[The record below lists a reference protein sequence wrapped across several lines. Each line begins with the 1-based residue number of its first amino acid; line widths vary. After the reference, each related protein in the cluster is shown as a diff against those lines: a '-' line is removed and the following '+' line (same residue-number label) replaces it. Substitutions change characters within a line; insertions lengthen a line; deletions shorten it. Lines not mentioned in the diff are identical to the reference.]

1 MDSFGS
7 YLRDIRKDAK
17 LTQMEAANEIEVSR
31 NAIQDW
37 EKGVY
42 VPEEEKISK
51 LSRAYHVSKSE
62 VLCMLKK
69 CRRKEERTVYNWP
82 DFLFDE
88 STNAIVSELHLNFE
102 HQELFGKLCI
112 AGAITLERKYSTYEE
127 IDLTKLSTESIEKMG
142 GSIYVLKLKEEL
154 EYVLRYVQESF
165 LKSQLIDNPDKEF
178 DLCSLDKVAI
188 CNYIDCGYKTF
199 FDEWDDANSPEE
211 NLHMNIKLKETLLLL
226 SVLERKDIYWTDDNI
241 NNSDFKGSKELWKTN
256 NRPRED
262 VPKEF
267 KKYKSIR
274 TVPLRRDFYEWY
286 EKDSDKG
293 DYKECYIR
301 ITGKGKQLLE
311 WWRGK

>member
-165 LKSQLIDNPDKEF
+165 L
-178 DLCSLDKVAI
+178 
-188 CNYIDCGYKTF
+188 
-199 FDEWDDANSPEE
+199 
-211 NLHMNIKLKETLLLL
+211 NLN
-226 SVLERKDIYWTDDNI
+226 
-241 NNSDFKGSKELWKTN
+241 
-256 NRPRED
+256 
-262 VPKEF
+262 
-267 KKYKSIR
+267 
-274 TVPLRRDFYEWY
+274 
-286 EKDSDKG
+286 
-293 DYKECYIR
+293 
-301 ITGKGKQLLE
+301 
-311 WWRGK
+311 